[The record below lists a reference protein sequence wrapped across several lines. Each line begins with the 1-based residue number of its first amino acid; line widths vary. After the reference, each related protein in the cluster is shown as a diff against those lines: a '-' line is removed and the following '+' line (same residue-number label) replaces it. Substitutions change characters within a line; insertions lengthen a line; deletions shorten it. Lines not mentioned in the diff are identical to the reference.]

1 MIEVRLHGFPGCVPT
16 VALLFLIAAAHCDK
30 SKAQTSP
37 FTRHE
42 FTLSGQRL
50 SLGLPSGAAIRA
62 TPDSKHLH
70 IDVRQST
77 RHPMAITL
85 RPLLEGEAI
94 ERFDQSE
101 ALGDSRSLK
110 YRLATASVGS
120 GGPEAFLD
128 GHLTVAGRLY
138 VVACHIQADS
148 VTIGDA
154 VWCLPYLRTL
164 IAAETDVK

>member
-1 MIEVRLHGFPGCVPT
+1 MIEMWSRRLLGCFPIVT
-16 VALLFLIAAAHCDK
+16 LLFLIAAAHCDK

-37 FTRHE
+37 LTPRE

-62 TPDSKHLH
+62 IPDGKHLR

-94 ERFDQSE
+94 DRFDRSE
-101 ALGDSRSLK
+101 PLGDSRSLN
-110 YRLATASVGS
+110 YRVATASVGS

-128 GHLTVAGRLY
+128 GHLTVAGRIY
-138 VVACHIQADS
+138 VVACHIQADT
-148 VTIGDA
+148 VTIDDA
-154 VWCLPYLRTL
+154 AWCLPYLRTL
-164 IAAETDVK
+164 IAAEPEVK